1 MIELFTMFGKK
12 IIWVVFTILAFALI
26 YRLDS
31 NYPINNYSGRSEFQ
45 IEEIFRN
52 GKSKLDSK
60 IKIVTVTQEGNTSVH
75 LTKGSTP
82 AEALLSLGYHLGN
95 NIRIVSTSPS
105 NILYNDTY
113 ILLQTY
119 NTKLV
124 EREMIIPFGTIT
136 KGSSLCPRVSQTV
149 VEQEG
154 EAGRMIQTVEQF
166 YLGDKFISEEII
178 SQSVER
184 SPIQRVIAISSAN
197 DSPQSVTQLGPR
209 CDYWEGIVNSL
220 DATEEEKQ
228 WLRFTMRW
236 ESGCNAENNKSF
248 YKGLFQWDPCLWY
261 KIYPNDNI
269 FDGRA
274 QISKTLQKIR
284 QCADPAKMWPGVY
297 KKYVQTY
304 GELSSRYTC
313 GYL

>member
-1 MIELFTMFGKK
+1 MIELSTMFGKK
-12 IIWVVFTILAFALI
+12 IIWVVFTVIAFVI
-26 YRLDS
+26 TYKLDS
-31 NYPINNYSGRSEFQ
+31 NYPINNYSETSSSPFEDVFKN
-45 IEEIFRN
+45 ESDIFDNR
-52 GKSKLDSK
+52 
-60 IKIVTVTQEGNTSVH
+60 IKVITVTDDNNTLVH
-75 LTKGSTP
+75 LTRGKTP
-82 AEALLSLGYHLGN
+82 TDALASLGYRLGN
-95 NIRIVSTSPS
+95 NIRVVSTSPLDK
-105 NILYNDTY
+105 LYNESY

-119 NTKLV
+119 NTELV
-124 EREMIIPFGTIT
+124 EREITIPFETIT
-136 KGSSLCPRVSQTV
+136 KGSSLCPKVSHTI

-154 EAGRMIQTVEQF
+154 ELGKMKQIVELF
-166 YLGDKFISEEII
+166 YLGDKFISERII
-178 SQSVER
+178 SQSVEKA
-184 SPIQRVIAISSAN
+184 PLQRILLLSGAD

-209 CDYWEGIVNSL
+209 CDYWEGVVNSL

-236 ESGCNAENNKSF
+236 ESGCNAESNKSF

-269 FDGRA
+269 FDGNA
-274 QISKTLQKIR
+274 QIYRTLQKVR

-304 GELSSRYTC
+304 GELSFRSAC